1 MKDLTNFRIIRFEY
15 PFPTEEL
22 TVRIWD
28 KMNETETK
36 WAIQLTLKG
45 INDAGDS
52 PMGSWDILFL
62 DDKLQEKIE
71 NILKKYDVPHKMVD
85 NTNLLIDDLEYFSKE
100 FLNKLD
106 SYLGE
111 NLTIDDILD
120 RILEVGYENITVFEK
135 YYLGNNLEIKEKNEK
150 SIRK

>member
-1 MKDLTNFRIIRFEY
+1 MKDLIKFRIIKFDY

-22 TVRIWD
+22 AVRIWD

-36 WAIQLTLKG
+36 WAIKLTMEG
-45 INDAGDS
+45 INDTGDS
-52 PMGSWDILFL
+52 VIGSWDIFFL

-71 NILKKYDVPHKMVD
+71 KILKKYDVPHKMVD
-85 NTNLLIDDLEYFSKE
+85 HTNLLIDDIEYFSKE
-100 FLNKLD
+100 FLEKLN

-120 RILEVGYENITVFEK
+120 RILEVGYENITIFEK
-135 YYLGNNLEIKEKNEK
+135 YYLGNNIEIKDKK
-150 SIRK
+150 

>member
-1 MKDLTNFRIIRFEY
+1 MKDLLNFRIIKFDY

-22 TVRIWD
+22 AVRIWD

-36 WAIQLTLKG
+36 WAIKLTMEG
-45 INDAGDS
+45 INDTGDS
-52 PMGSWDILFL
+52 VIGSWDIFFL

-85 NTNLLIDDLEYFSKE
+85 HTNLLIDDIEYFSKE
-100 FLNKLD
+100 FLEKLD

-120 RILEVGYENITVFEK
+120 RILEVGYENITIFEK
-135 YYLGNNLEIKEKNEK
+135 YYLGNNIEIKDKK
-150 SIRK
+150 

>member
-1 MKDLTNFRIIRFEY
+1 MKDLLNFRIIKFDY

-22 TVRIWD
+22 AVRIWD

-36 WAIQLTLKG
+36 WAIKLTMEG
-45 INDAGDS
+45 INDTGDS
-52 PMGSWDILFL
+52 VIGSWDIFFL

-71 NILKKYDVPHKMVD
+71 KILKKYDVPHKMVD
-85 NTNLLIDDLEYFSKE
+85 HTNLLIDDIEYFSKE
-100 FLNKLD
+100 FLEKLD

-135 YYLGNNLEIKEKNEK
+135 YYLGNNIEIKDKK
-150 SIRK
+150 

>member
-1 MKDLTNFRIIRFEY
+1 MKDLTNFRIIKFEY

-135 YYLGNNLEIKEKNEK
+135 YYLGNNLEIKEKNE
-150 SIRK
+150 